1 MLHYE
6 TIDAKTLELLKKIQN
21 IPEFFKLRLVGGT
34 SLALQTGHRKSI
46 DLDLFGKIECD
57 EFTIANILNKTGQVT
72 VLKKSENINIYTI
85 NGIKVDIV
93 NYPYLWL
100 KDIIFED
107 TLKLAGKEDIAA
119 MKLSAITNRGTKK
132 DFIDLFFLLK
142 EYSLEAIFDFYKK
155 KYNDGSIFLVIKSL
169 AYFDDADEEEMP
181 DMCISVNWEKIKN
194 HISNILNN
202 YLKNMKSVKK
212 K

>member
-6 TIDAKTLELLKKIQN
+6 TINTETLELLKKIQE
-21 IPEFFKLRLVGGT
+21 IPEFSKLRLVGGT
-34 SLALQTGHRKSI
+34 SLALQIGHRKSI
-46 DLDLFGKIECD
+46 DLDLFGKIDCD
-57 EFTIANILNKTGQVT
+57 EFTISNILNKIGNVR
-72 VLKKSENINIYTI
+72 VLKKSENINIYLI
-85 NGIKVDIV
+85 DGIKVDIV

-107 TLKLAGKEDIAA
+107 TLKLARAEDVAA

-142 EYSLEAIFDFYKK
+142 EYSLEELFDFYEK

-169 AYFDDADEEEMP
+169 TYFDDADLEEMP
-181 DMCISVNWEKIKN
+181 NMCIPVNWEKIKN
-194 HISNILNN
+194 NISQ
-202 YLKNMKSVKK
+202 SVLRVKF
-212 K
+212 

>member
-6 TIDAKTLELLKKIQN
+6 TIDTETLELLKKIQE
-21 IPEFFKLRLVGGT
+21 IPEFSKLRLVGGT
-34 SLALQTGHRKSI
+34 SLALQIGHRKSI
-46 DLDLFGKIECD
+46 DLDLFGKIDCD
-57 EFTIANILNKTGQVT
+57 EFTISNILNKMGNVR
-72 VLKKSENINIYTI
+72 VLKKSENINIYLI
-85 NGIKVDIV
+85 DGIKVDIV

-107 TLKLAGKEDIAA
+107 TLKLARAEDVAA

-142 EYSLEAIFDFYKK
+142 EYSLEELFDFYEK

-169 AYFDDADEEEMP
+169 AYFDDADLEEMP
-181 DMCISVNWEKIKN
+181 NMCIPVNWGKVKNNITHVLNDYLKKIK
-194 HISNILNN
+194 
-202 YLKNMKSVKK
+202 K
-212 K
+212 